1 MKEELRN
8 IENYPD
14 YYVSDMGNVYSTR
27 VNRRRNPNGKL
38 YKLSLWDKHPS
49 GYINAGLYN
58 QPGIKNKT
66 YFRLHRLVWQTFKGE
81 IPEGMDVDHINN
93 DKKDNRLSNLQ
104 LLTRKQNIIKY
115 HKIDKLKK

>member
-8 IENYPD
+8 IEDYPD

-27 VNRRRNPNGKL
+27 VSRRRNPNGKL

-66 YFRLHRLVWQTFKGE
+66 YFRLHRLVWQTFNGE
-81 IPEGMDVDHINN
+81 ITEGMDVDHRNGN
-93 DKKDNRLSNLQ
+93 KQDNRLSNLQ